1 MPVPDDA
8 ELAIAVNGRIRALT
22 RVFRSGDA
30 QRFRA
35 MVPEAALRPGLN
47 EVVVYAIDDSGHA
60 IRLVKLGAS

>member
-1 MPVPDDA
+1 M
-8 ELAIAVNGRIRALT
+8 T
-22 RVFRSGDA
+22 TVFRSGDA

-47 EVVVYAIDDSGHA
+47 EVVVYAIDDSGHE